1 MDFENE
7 FLDWIHQNHPTVDVR
22 VEDMRLMY
30 RSYRG
35 ITVVPEKGGA
45 APVFPIEKYQE
56 MYEKGMDFKQLF
68 FQFSTDYFAA
78 SQNMKQQ
85 MPDVELDREKILSEV
100 RLRLMSM
107 DRNREFLERVPYMPW
122 QDLAAIPVIEYE
134 GFRITIQ
141 NNLLTDFAITQED
154 LFAAARANVTPTI
167 ALLWEAALNSAVD
180 QFGREDVSELFSFLT
195 YVNVPMYILRAGDED
210 GASAVL
216 DKQLLQKTGEAI
228 GEDFYLL
235 PASVHE
241 FIAVPAGMDKKKLLE
256 TVAAVNKTLEP
267 EDLLSNNIYHYDREK
282 KLVTIVSAPEQNRG
296 LYGR

>member
-35 ITVVPEKGGA
+35 ITVIPDKGGA
-45 APVFPIEKYQE
+45 APVFPIEKYQA
-56 MYEKGMDFKQLF
+56 MHEKGMDFKQLF
-68 FQFSTDYFAA
+68 YQFSTDYFAA

-85 MPDVELDREKILSEV
+85 MPDIELNREKILGEV
-100 RLRLMSM
+100 RLRLMDM
-107 DRNREFLERVPYMPW
+107 ERNREFLERVPYVPW
-122 QDLAAIPVIEYE
+122 QDLAAVPVIESDN
-134 GFRITIQ
+134 FRITIG
-141 NNLLTDFAITQED
+141 NNLLTDFAITKEE
-154 LFAAARANVTPTI
+154 LFAAARVNVTPTI
-167 ALLWEAALNSAVD
+167 TPLWEAALNSAVD
-180 QFGREDVSELFSFLT
+180 QFGKEDVSELFSFLK
-195 YVNVPMYILRAGDED
+195 YVNVPLYVLRAGDEN

-216 DKQLLQKTGEAI
+216 DEQFLQKTGEAI

-235 PASVHE
+235 PSSVHE
-241 FIAVPAGMDKKKLLE
+241 FIVAPASMDKKSLLE

-282 KLVTIVSAPEQNRG
+282 KLVTTVSAPEQNRG

>member
-35 ITVVPEKGGA
+35 ITVIPDKGGA
-45 APVFPIEKYQE
+45 APVFPIEKYQA
-56 MYEKGMDFKQLF
+56 MHEKGMDFQQLF
-68 FQFSTDYFAA
+68 YQFSTDYFAA

-85 MPDVELDREKILSEV
+85 MPDIELNREKILDEV
-100 RLRLMSM
+100 RLRLMDM
-107 DRNREFLERVPYMPW
+107 ERNREFLESVPYIPW
-122 QDLAAIPVIEYE
+122 HDLAAVPVIEYE
-134 GFRITIQ
+134 DFRITIQ
-141 NNLLTDFAITQED
+141 NNLLTDFAITKEE
-154 LFAAARANVTPTI
+154 LFAAARANITPTI
-167 ALLWEAALNSAVD
+167 TSLWEAALNSAVD
-180 QFGREDVSELFSFLT
+180 QFGREDVSELFSVLT
-195 YVNVPMYILRAGDED
+195 YVNVPLYVLRAGDEN

-216 DKQLLQKTGEAI
+216 DEQFLQKTGEAI

-235 PASVHE
+235 PSSVHE
-241 FIAVPAGMDKKKLLE
+241 FIAVPASMDKKSLLE

-282 KLVTIVSAPEQNRG
+282 KLVTTVSAPEQNRG

>member
-35 ITVVPEKGGA
+35 ITITPENGGA
-45 APVFPIEKYQE
+45 APIFPIERYRA

-68 FQFSTDYFAA
+68 YQFSTDYFAA
-78 SQNMKQQ
+78 SQNLKQR
-85 MPDVELDREKILSEV
+85 MPDIELDREKILCEV
-100 RLRLMSM
+100 RLRLMDM
-107 DRNREFLERVPYMPW
+107 KKNKAFLEWVPYIPW
-122 QDLAAIPVIEYE
+122 QDLAAVPVIEYE
-134 GFRITIQ
+134 DFRITII
-141 NNLLTDFAITQED
+141 NNHLTAFAITKEE

-167 ALLWEAALNSAVD
+167 TPLWEAALNSAVD
-180 QFGREDVSELFSFLT
+180 EFGKEDVSELSSFLK
-195 YVNVPMYILRAGDED
+195 YVNVPLYVLRAGDED

-216 DKQLLQKTGEAI
+216 DEQFLQKTGEAI

-241 FIAVPAGMDKKKLLE
+241 FIAAPASMDKKNLLE